1 MDQGPDSAAG
11 SGGRRVCRCAQPFPT
26 SSDPGAYCRNC
37 RMPIDHS
44 AGQADA
50 AREQGADS
58 PKVESPP
65 ESPSA
70 ASTPPTPSPTATVAL
85 SDADRELLARA
96 MSSGNNTGRSGDDAT
111 GRTLDRM
118 LKAQMATANYTR
130 VISLAVFLVLWN
142 SLMGA
147 LVFAIVS
154 TVDPYSNPGGLIFAI
169 GVVWLILTFT
179 ILFFIGRAMT
189 TAANYRQMAE
199 TEARR

>member
-1 MDQGPDSAAG
+1 
-11 SGGRRVCRCAQPFPT
+11 
-26 SSDPGAYCRNC
+26 
-37 RMPIDHS
+37 MPIDHS

-50 AREQGADS
+50 AREQGTDS

-96 MSSGNNTGRSGDDAT
+96 MSSGNNTGRSGDDAA

-154 TVDPYSNPGGLIFAI
+154 TADPYSNPGGLIFAI

-189 TAANYRQMAE
+189 TAANYRQMAQ